1 MRNWKQAGWCTFLC
15 AFAAIPAA
23 FAQQADQDPGATAR
37 RGALVGNSALGA
49 FSKRSD
55 EAARKIDAS
64 ELIRAA
70 GTLPARSRPPGY
82 PAADID
88 KTDTQSLD
96 WREAIAI
103 AVNRYPSIT
112 SALGTLA
119 QQGELVNVAHA
130 GYLPKLKG
138 GITSGEQGEY
148 GSGQVATLGLT
159 QMLYDFGKTRS
170 AVDRERAGVRR
181 EQAIVLQSIDDVIE
195 QTAQALIEVHR
206 YQVLRESA
214 NTRIE
219 ALRKVQEITELRA
232 EAGAATRSDPV
243 QARARVEAAQAHLF
257 EIGSQLQ
264 QWRGRLMTYL
274 GPGGLPVEVQEAPR
288 GLLDN
293 GGVQMGEDEL
303 RRLPQV
309 LVAEAERAMA
319 EADLENARAQRY
331 PTISFEANA
340 NKRMGPAG
348 NRYEQ
353 IYGKSTYS
361 TAFISMNSS
370 LYQGGAL
377 AAQSRA
383 SANALA
389 AADAKLEAA
398 RLTATDELRTY
409 GERIEGLKRRI
420 GVLEERVRSITE
432 TRELY
437 WDQYLSLGT
446 RNVLDLLN
454 AEQEISQSVEDLANA
469 RHDLWM
475 AQLGWL
481 VTAGLAREVFGLN
494 NTRVQGVELLP

>member
-1 MRNWKQAGWCTFLC
+1 MVNWKQVACRSGLL
-15 AFAAIPAA
+15 AFVAVTVAS
-23 FAQQADQDPGATAR
+23 AQQAGEQGSTPAQ
-37 RGALVGNSALGA
+37 RGELVGNSALGA
-49 FSKRSD
+49 FADRSD
-55 EAARKIDAS
+55 DQARKIDAS

-70 GTLPARSRPPGY
+70 GTLPTQSRPPGY
-82 PAADID
+82 TNPDETNGAA
-88 KTDTQSLD
+88 LD
-96 WREAIAI
+96 WRQAVAV
-103 AVNRYPSIT
+103 AVNRYPTIT
-112 SALGTLA
+112 SAMGLLA
-119 QQGELVNVAHA
+119 RQDELVDVARA
-130 GYLPKLKG
+130 GYLPKVEAG
-138 GITSGEQGEY
+138 VTAGEQGEY
-148 GSGQVATLGLT
+148 GTGQVATLGVT

-181 EQAIVLQSIDDVIE
+181 EQAVVLQAIDDVVE

-206 YQVLRESA
+206 YQALQQSA
-214 NTRIE
+214 KTRIE

-232 EAGAATRSDPV
+232 SAGAATRSDPV
-243 QARARVEAAQAHLF
+243 QARARVEAARAHEL
-257 EIGSQLQ
+257 EIESQLR
-264 QWRGRLMTYL
+264 QWRSRLLTYL
-274 GPGGLPVEVQEAPR
+274 GPAAPAIVAAAPN
-288 GLLDN
+288 GLLDQ
-293 GGVQMGEDEL
+293 GGASPVDETEL
-303 RRLPQV
+303 RRLPAV
-309 LVAEAERAMA
+309 LAADAERVMAEAEL
-319 EADLENARAQRY
+319 DNARAQRY

-353 IYGKSTYS
+353 IYGKDTYS
-361 TAFISMNSS
+361 TAFVSVNSS

-383 SANALA
+383 GANALV
-389 AADAKLEAA
+389 AADAKLQAA
-398 RLTATDELRTY
+398 RLTALDDLRGH
-409 GERIEGLKRRI
+409 GERIEGVKRRI

-469 RHDLWM
+469 RHDLWA

-481 VTAGLAREVFGLN
+481 VDAGLAREAFGLN

>member
-1 MRNWKQAGWCTFLC
+1 MAV
-15 AFAAIPAA
+15 PAV
-23 FAQQADQDPGATAR
+23 FAQQAEQEPAATQ
-37 RGALVGNSALGA
+37 RGTFAGNSALGA
-49 FSKRSD
+49 FSSRAG
-55 EAARKIDAS
+55 EAARRIDAS

-70 GTLPARSRPPGY
+70 GMREAQPRAPGTNAAS
-82 PAADID
+82 AADRA
-88 KTDTQSLD
+88 QALG

-103 AVNRYPSIT
+103 AVNRYPTIA
-112 SALGTLA
+112 SAMGTLA
-119 QQGELVNVAHA
+119 QQDELVRVARA
-130 GYLPKLKG
+130 GYLPQVKG

-148 GSGQVATLGLT
+148 GSGQVATLGVT

-170 AVDRERAGVRR
+170 AVDRERAGLRR
-181 EQAIVLQSIDDVIE
+181 EQAVVLQAIDEVVE
-195 QTAQALIEVHR
+195 QTAQALIEAHR
-206 YQVLRESA
+206 YQVLQQSA
-214 NTRIE
+214 KTRIE

-232 EAGAATRSDPV
+232 SAGAATRSDPV
-243 QARARVEAAQAHLF
+243 QARARVEAARAHEL
-257 EIGSQLQ
+257 EIESQLR
-264 QWRGRLMTYL
+264 QWRERLLTYL
-274 GPGGLPVEVQEAPR
+274 GPGAVPAEVAAAPGDLLEQGGPVGLPDE
-288 GLLDN
+288 
-293 GGVQMGEDEL
+293 MEL
-303 RRLPQV
+303 RRLPQI
-309 LVAEAERAMA
+309 LAADAERAMA
-319 EADLENARAQRY
+319 EAELDNARAQRY

-353 IYGKSTYS
+353 IYGKDTYS
-361 TAFISMNSS
+361 TAFVSVNSS

-383 SANALA
+383 GASALA
-389 AADAKLEAA
+389 AADAKLQAA
-398 RLTATDELRTY
+398 RLTALDDLRGH

-469 RHDLWM
+469 RHDLWA

-481 VTAGLAREVFGLN
+481 VDAGLAREAFGLN